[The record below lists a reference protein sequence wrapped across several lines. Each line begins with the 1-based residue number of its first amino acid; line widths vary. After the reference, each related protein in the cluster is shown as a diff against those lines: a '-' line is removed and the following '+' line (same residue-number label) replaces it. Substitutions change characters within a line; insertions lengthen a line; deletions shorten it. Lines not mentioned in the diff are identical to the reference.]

1 MTERQPDLQTDE
13 RSEGMFLQRRS
24 TADRHMTRCSTSQ
37 PQSKGGKKERK
48 TPGKVMTEQSGPVTE
63 ATEPYHCE
71 NYTCHSNVMSLYVLS
86 GFLPGEHGGV
96 RVTSP
101 GQPCDL
107 GQVPTFWA
115 SVSSSIKWGH
125 HVSALLMRS
134 WGVK

>member
-101 GQPCDL
+101 GSRDL
-107 GQVPTFWA
+107 GPA
-115 SVSSSIKWGH
+115 PALRPGPSSYFLGLSFLIYKVG
-125 HVSALLMRS
+125 SPC
-134 WGVK
+134 